1 VADFIGETNFLNGKI
16 QSLDG
21 AKALVETNEGLFEGF
36 LGDPEWKPSVGDS
49 VSLSIRPESWSL
61 RSSPAP
67 MNSVKGRIGES
78 VYLGEVAQYR
88 LQASAHDLKV
98 FELNP
103 HISARGQGQEFFAIA
118 SVDDV
123 VVLKP

>member
-1 VADFIGETNFLNGKI
+1 
-16 QSLDG
+16 
-21 AKALVETNEGLFEGF
+21 
-36 LGDPEWKPSVGDS
+36 
-49 VSLSIRPESWSL
+49 
-61 RSSPAP
+61 

-88 LQASAHDLKV
+88 LQASAHDLKI
-98 FELNP
+98 FELTP
-103 HISARGQGQEFFAIA
+103 HISARAQGQEFFAVA

>member
-1 VADFIGETNFLNGKI
+1 M
-16 QSLDG
+16 
-21 AKALVETNEGLFEGF
+21 VETSQGLFEGF
-36 LGDPEWKPSVGDS
+36 LGDPDWKPSPGDE

-61 RSSPAP
+61 RAAPAAL
-67 MNSVKGRIGES
+67 NAVKGRIGES

-88 LQASAHDLKV
+88 LQASDQDLKI

-103 HISARGQGQEFFAIA
+103 HISARGQGQEFYAVA
-118 SVDDV
+118 SSDDV